1 MYASNYNAP
10 SRSRYVNPRAP
21 PKSQSVAMMP
31 SPSAAH
37 AVLVSPAT
45 SLDDDEARAERR
57 LQKVYALSQ
66 KLSQYTRGSDRRQ
79 VLRTLLDP
87 DIFPQLHDLGG
98 VSGMYDIATAKQETA
113 GERASLNGVKFL
125 QVSSGLDR
133 QGGAPVDSYFLQTVR
148 EVCGHM
154 CDMEGVNADPM
165 ALYGGLLL
173 RLCHSTS
180 KRNALEALTLWTS
193 GRTGEL
199 VLLPVGR
206 RHHRPGSTCPLAEP
220 AQLEMYVEGG
230 NVHAKVTMRHELGL
244 YRRTDLEA
252 GTDGPAIAEALRE
265 WNELVELA
273 QRERLLLRPGQTQQN
288 RGKKG
293 GGGAAAADDA
303 LNSVTS
309 QLTNIQYAALSLKS
323 FSSGHK
329 NFLRPWVYIDADVVE
344 RINFGNGSSCRFLRP
359 YIPEDKNSG
368 YVKK

>member
-125 QVSSGLDR
+125 QMSSGLDR

-193 GRTGEL
+193 GRTGEF

-206 RHHRPGSTCPLAEP
+206 RHHRPGSMCPLAET
-220 AQLEMYVEGG
+220 AQLEMPRSPPPPRHHCQTVSHQTCIRRPPHHRHHRFHCHGRHHLLHNRQQCRLGRQHPETSRSPSSSTSS
-230 NVHAKVTMRHELGL
+230 AK
-244 YRRTDLEA
+244 
-252 GTDGPAIAEALRE
+252 
-265 WNELVELA
+265 
-273 QRERLLLRPGQTQQN
+273 
-288 RGKKG
+288 
-293 GGGAAAADDA
+293 
-303 LNSVTS
+303 SVI
-309 QLTNIQYAALSLKS
+309 QLTLA
-323 FSSGHK
+323 
-329 NFLRPWVYIDADVVE
+329 
-344 RINFGNGSSCRFLRP
+344 
-359 YIPEDKNSG
+359 
-368 YVKK
+368 